1 MRKVLKCRDLG
12 VACDFSAEGETDE
25 DVLKKMKVHAQE
37 DHNISWSK
45 ELEAEWKKAIHIV
58 DLREEFAL
66 DWAKIVEAEM
76 RNTLQ
81 TFP

>member
-25 DVLKKMKVHAQE
+25 EVLNEMKAHARD

-45 ELEAEWKKAIHIV
+45 ELETEWKKAIHTV
-58 DLREEFAL
+58 PSGEEFKV
-66 DWAKIVEAEM
+66 DWSKIIEAEM
-76 RNTLQ
+76 GDTLH